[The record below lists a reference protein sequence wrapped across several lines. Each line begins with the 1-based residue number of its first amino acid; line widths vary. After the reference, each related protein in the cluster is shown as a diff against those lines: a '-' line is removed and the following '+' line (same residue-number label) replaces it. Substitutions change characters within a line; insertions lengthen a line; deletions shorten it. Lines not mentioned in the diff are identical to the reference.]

1 MATVA
6 RTIPADP
13 AECAGLLVEA
23 AGDRRTVRIIGSG
36 TKSYLGDVGA
46 TDVELST
53 ERLAGVIDHV
63 PADLTVT
70 LGAGTRMADVAAAL
84 ARVGQ
89 FLPLDPPHA
98 DAATI
103 GGVIAANS
111 NGFWRARYG
120 GVRDLLIGTSTA
132 LTDGTI
138 ARAGG
143 RVVKNVAGYDL
154 DKLLV
159 GSLGTL
165 GVIVEAT
172 LKVLPL
178 PEKSDGLV
186 ARFDRPADAFGT
198 AHAVVRAPSR
208 VDACVVERSA
218 EGSWILA
225 VQSRGGGPTV
235 DRALR
240 DARREVTTRH
250 GDATD
255 LGDDLRPMRE
265 LPARAIDGA
274 LVRVSLPLAA
284 SRVGHPHFPEAA
296 AARHDRARIRVIQ
309 QLPLQVG
316 KCLVGQVLLDPLS
329 ELPRLDERLVHS
341 ILLGLD
347 HGAGPLR
354 GQSRWNLDLT
364 VSKELKFTER
374 FNARFIA
381 TFSNIMNHP
390 WFTDPYLDLFDQAD
404 FGSIYNG
411 VSPTG
416 NIQINSPRQIE
427 FGLRVGF

>member
-1 MATVA
+1 RGNARPSHRDHGQAHSAPRGQAHLDGRVPDDGRSIRNGLCDHRGRHRPKRDRDDGSARDPSGRGGRARGLSARCGRHPPARGRRTSRRPRCRPGADRGALPRARGKRGAGRGDGPRSLTALGGPQRPVRRGRPHESRQDLSHAEPLPGVRLRVDSAVMATVA

-36 TKSYLGDVGA
+36 TKSYLGDVGP

-132 LTDGTI
+132 LTYGTI

-154 DKLLV
+154 DTLLV

-198 AHAVVRAPSR
+198 AHAVVRGPSR

-240 DARREVTTRH
+240 DARREVATRH

-255 LGDDLRPMRE
+255 LGDD
-265 LPARAIDGA
+265 
-274 LVRVSLPLAA
+274 
-284 SRVGHPHFPEAA
+284 
-296 AARHDRARIRVIQ
+296 
-309 QLPLQVG
+309 
-316 KCLVGQVLLDPLS
+316 
-329 ELPRLDERLVHS
+329 
-341 ILLGLD
+341 
-347 HGAGPLR
+347 
-354 GQSRWNLDLT
+354 
-364 VSKELKFTER
+364 
-374 FNARFIA
+374 
-381 TFSNIMNHP
+381 
-390 WFTDPYLDLFDQAD
+390 
-404 FGSIYNG
+404 
-411 VSPTG
+411 
-416 NIQINSPRQIE
+416 
-427 FGLRVGF
+427 